1 MLYLWSCTDHA
12 IAHPQS
18 SSLRDFHR
26 KHHEI
31 KWSRWV
37 DSMAG
42 LRRGRSPKA
51 LAVVAG
57 HSWLF
62 LRETQQLL
70 PDGLDQGGGRVS
82 RRRGLEWRHRGHVA
96 HTWGVYVRRG
106 SRRLL
111 DKTPG
116 CLEDRGVWIVK
127 TIQEL
132 KAGGMEEIRKRRE
145 NKD

>member
-1 MLYLWSCTDHA
+1 MLYLRSCTDHA

-31 KWSRWV
+31 KCSRWV

-42 LRRGRSPKA
+42 LRRGRGPEA

-70 PDGLDQGGGRVS
+70 PNGLDQGGRRVS
-82 RRRGLEWRHRGHVA
+82 RRRGLERQRRRHVA
-96 HTWGVYVRRG
+96 HTWGVNVHGG

-116 CLEDRGVWIVK
+116 CLEDRGVWVVK

-132 KAGGMEEIRKRRE
+132 KAGGTEESRKRRE